1 MFATFLPSV
10 LTAKVSA
17 NSLSVER
24 VLKQAQGL
32 LYSGEFPGTHEDDVI
47 AVIDDLQDLINSI
60 RR

>member
-32 LYSGEFPGTHEDDVI
+32 LYSGEFPGKPKRGVI
-47 AVIDDLQDLINSI
+47 KL
-60 RR
+60 